1 MRTLIAT
8 ALLLSATLVQADWK
22 QDLKDAA
29 QQKAS
34 AQMEQKLGIANP
46 APTNAAVYFIN
57 LKDGDTVSSPLFIQF
72 GLKNA
77 GIAPAGVQN
86 PTTGH
91 FHLLVDDPTL
101 DYTQPLPMTEQIKHY
116 GGGQTETT
124 VTLKPGKHT
133 LQLLLADWKHQS
145 FNPAVASPKITI
157 TVK

>member
-46 APTNAAVYFIN
+46 APANAAVYFIN